1 MGGGKVDLL
10 DRLLGYDAWA
20 TNQFLELSRGLSEA
34 QLDQPFD
41 IGLQT
46 LRTTFEHPI
55 FNIEAWT
62 AMMAG
67 QPLAVSRHDHSLTV
81 LIDRHDRAA
90 ATFATF
96 ARQAQSAQRLDAVFV
111 DDAGSRQTLGGTI
124 VHVLAHNVEHRSEAR
139 HILARLGVA
148 DLPDVY
154 PQEWEHA
161 IQAV

>member
-1 MGGGKVDLL
+1 MDLL
-10 DRLLGYDAWA
+10 DRLVGFDAWA
-20 TNQFLELSRGLSEA
+20 TNQFLELSRGLSDA
-34 QLDQPFD
+34 QLDQAFD
-41 IGLQT
+41 IGHQT
-46 LRTTFEHPI
+46 LRTTFEHLI

-62 AMMAG
+62 ALMAG
-67 QPLAVSRHDHSLTV
+67 RLPTVSRDDRSLAA
-81 LIDRHDRAA
+81 LIDRHARAA
-90 ATFATF
+90 AAFATF
-96 ARQAQSAQRLDAVFV
+96 ARQVRDEQRLDAVFV

-124 VHVLAHNVEHRSEAR
+124 VHVIAHNVEHRSEAR